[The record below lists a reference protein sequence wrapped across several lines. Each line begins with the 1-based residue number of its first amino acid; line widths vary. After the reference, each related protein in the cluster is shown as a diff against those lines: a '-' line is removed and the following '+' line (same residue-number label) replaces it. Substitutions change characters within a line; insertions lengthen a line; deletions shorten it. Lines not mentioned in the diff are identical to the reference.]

1 MYATATQTQLIADT
15 QQALVDDAVK
25 RRGPST
31 LKEDKYFS
39 PSDVVRRVNDKYV
52 MHSQPTREAAQAVGT
67 QRANS

>member
-1 MYATATQTQLIADT
+1 MIYFDTARE
-15 QQALVDDAVK
+15 ALVDDAVK

-52 MHSQPTREAAQAVGT
+52 NT
-67 QRANS
+67 